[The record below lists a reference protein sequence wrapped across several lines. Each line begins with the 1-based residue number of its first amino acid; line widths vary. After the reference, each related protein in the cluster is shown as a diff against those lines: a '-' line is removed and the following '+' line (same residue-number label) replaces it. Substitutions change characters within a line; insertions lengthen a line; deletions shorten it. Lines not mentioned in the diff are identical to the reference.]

1 MIINEVSGE
10 HYTGKEQMIF
20 SPNEHFLNQQDGNEE
35 ERISDTNF
43 KIVEKETKKYHW

>member
-35 ERISDTNF
+35 ERISDRSEEHTS
-43 KIVEKETKKYHW
+43 ELQSPY

>member
-10 HYTGKEQMIF
+10 PYTGKEKMIF

-35 ERISDTNF
+35 ERISNTNF